1 MEKTLDKKAI
11 FSLVD
16 HTLLSPTSTEK
27 DIQQILDVASQYKC
41 ASACIP
47 PHFLPFAKTHLTSI
61 NSSLKLCTV
70 IGFPLG
76 YMTTESKVFEAKD
89 ALQKGADEIDMVIN
103 LAAVKSG
110 NWTLVEEELFALRK
124 ATAGAVLKV
133 IIETCYLTE
142 EEKIKLTHLVD
153 ASGADFIKTST
164 GFGTAGATL
173 EDIDL
178 FKRERNPSRS
188 PLLKIKAAGGMKTK
202 EDVLAFASAGVER
215 LGTSKAIALLQ
226 DQDSQAVY

>member
-1 MEKTLDKKAI
+1 MQQNLTNELI

-16 HTLLSPTSTEK
+16 HTLLSPTASQEE
-27 DIQQILDVASQYKC
+27 IAGILKTASQYHC

-47 PHFLPFAKTHLTSI
+47 PSFLPFAKEYLQKI
-61 NSSLKLCTV
+61 QSSLKLCTV

-89 ALQKGADEIDMVIN
+89 ALAKGADEIDMVIN
-103 LAAVKSG
+103 LSHVKSG
-110 NWTLVEEELFALRK
+110 DFESVQKELAALRE
-124 ATAGAVLKV
+124 ATQGYVLKV

-142 EEKIKLTHLVD
+142 EEKRKLTQLVD
-153 ASGADFIKTST
+153 ESGADFIKTST

-173 EDIDL
+173 EDVAL
-178 FKRERNPSRS
+178 FKEERNPHRV

-202 EDVLAFASAGVER
+202 EDVLAFASAGVDR
-215 LGTSKAIALLQ
+215 LGTSKAISLLQ
-226 DQDSQAVY
+226 NKENNATY

>member
-1 MEKTLDKKAI
+1 MENTIDKKAI
-11 FSLVD
+11 FALVD
-16 HTLLSPTSTEK
+16 HTLLSPTATEK
-27 DIQQILDVASQYKC
+27 DIQVILDTASEYHC

-47 PHFLPFAKTHLTSI
+47 PYFLPFAKQYLKNIQS
-61 NSSLKLCTV
+61 NLKLCTV

-76 YMTTESKVFEAKD
+76 YMTTESKVFEAQD
-89 ALQKGADEIDMVIN
+89 ALSKGADEIDMVIN

-110 NWTLVEEELFALRK
+110 RFDLIQQELKALRA
-124 ATAGAVLKV
+124 ATQGAVLKV

-153 ASGADFIKTST
+153 ESGADFIKTST

-173 EDIDL
+173 EDVAL
-178 FKRERNPSRS
+178 FKRERNPERM

-215 LGTSKAIALLQ
+215 LGTSKAISLLQ
-226 DQDSQAVY
+226 NQENHASY